1 MDSATL
7 LLGTIFV
14 VLTVAMTI
22 AGGYA
27 YYVHRKLEAR
37 RKRKR

>member
-14 VLTVAMTI
+14 VLTVSMMI

-27 YYVHRKLEAR
+27 YSVHRKLEAR
-37 RKRKR
+37 RKR

>member
-14 VLTVAMTI
+14 VLTVSMTI

-27 YYVHRKLEAR
+27 YSVHRKLETR
-37 RKRKR
+37 RKR

>member
-1 MDSATL
+1 MDTATL

-14 VLTVAMTI
+14 VLTVSMTI

-27 YYVHRKLEAR
+27 YTIHRKLEAR
-37 RKRKR
+37 RKR